1 LTKKIIW
8 AKRHTCEN
16 YLLQYSSA
24 KAFLFYYESANRGDQ
39 KESHMKEVVIVS
51 GVRTAIGTFG
61 ASLKDVSAIKLGA
74 IAIREVLKK
83 VHLKPIVQKELLEVS
98 PDAFKGAGMTELE
111 KSNYKWDES
120 MQGVQVDEVIMGNV
134 IQAGQGQNPGRQA
147 MIYAGVPKETNAFTI
162 NKVCASG
169 LKAIALGAQSIL
181 AGEAEV
187 VVAGGM
193 ENMSQVPYA
202 FPLGR
207 WGARMFNQ
215 EMVDLMVFDGLFE
228 IFYGY
233 HMGLTA
239 ENIAEKFGISRKEQD
254 ELGLLSHQRARAA
267 IKNGNF
273 KEEIVPVVIPQKKGD
288 PILFDTDERPM
299 DTSLEKMGK
308 LATAFKAGGTV
319 TAGNAS
325 GINDAAAA
333 VLLMTKEKAKALNLE
348 PMGTIRSYAAGG
360 VDPAYMGL
368 GPIPAVRKALK
379 KAGVTLNDIGLIEL
393 NEAFASQAIACIR
406 ELQFDMEKTNV
417 NGSGISL
424 GHPIGCSGA
433 RLIVTL
439 LHEMK
444 RRKVNLGLAS
454 LCIGGGQ
461 GMAMIIEKS

>member
-1 LTKKIIW
+1 M
-8 AKRHTCEN
+8 R
-16 YLLQYSSA
+16 
-24 KAFLFYYESANRGDQ
+24 
-39 KESHMKEVVIVS
+39 EVVIVS

-61 ASLKDVSAIKLGA
+61 ASLRDVPVVKLGA
-74 IAIREVLKK
+74 IVIREVLKK
-83 VHLKPIVQKELLEVS
+83 AGLKPATEKEILDMA
-98 PDAFKGAGMTELE
+98 PDLFKGAGMTELE
-111 KSNYKWDES
+111 KSHSQWDGSRLE
-120 MQGVQVDEVIMGNV
+120 VQVDEVIMGNV
-134 IQAGQGQNPGRQA
+134 LQAGQGQNPARQA
-147 MIYAGVPKETNAFTI
+147 MIYGGIPKETNAFTV

-181 AGEAEV
+181 LGEADV

-202 FPLGR
+202 FPQGR

-215 EMVDLMVFDGLFE
+215 EMVDLMVFDGLYE

-254 ELGLLSHQRARAA
+254 EFGLLSHQRARAA
-267 IKNGNF
+267 IKNGTF
-273 KEEIVPVVIPQKKGD
+273 KEEIVPVVIPQKKGE
-288 PILFDTDERPM
+288 PLTFDTDERPM
-299 DTSLEKMGK
+299 DTSLEKMAK
-308 LATAFKAGGTV
+308 LPTAFKPGGTV

-333 VLLMTKEKAKALNLE
+333 VLLMSKERAKALNME
-348 PMGTIRSYAAGG
+348 PMGTIRSFASGG

-368 GPIPAVRKALK
+368 GPIPAVRKVLK
-379 KAGVTLNDIGLIEL
+379 KAGLSLNDIGLIEL
-393 NEAFASQAIACIR
+393 NEAFASQSIACIH
-406 ELQFDMEKTNV
+406 ELQFDLEKTNV
-417 NGSGISL
+417 NGGGISL

-439 LHEMK
+439 LHEMR
-444 RRKVNLGLAS
+444 RRKINLGLAT

-461 GMAMIIEKS
+461 GMAMVVEKS